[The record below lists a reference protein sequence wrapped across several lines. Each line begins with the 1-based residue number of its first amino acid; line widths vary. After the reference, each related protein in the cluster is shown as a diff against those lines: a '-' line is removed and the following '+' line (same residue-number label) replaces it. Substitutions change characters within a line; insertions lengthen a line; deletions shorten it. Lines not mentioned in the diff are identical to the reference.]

1 MERKKMKKREI
12 KPYIIKT
19 YNLSLTSE
27 VGKNKKRESFLY
39 NVPKNEE
46 SLPIF
51 ELAGIHF
58 FYLQED
64 DLFTCSIWLS
74 IHLHSDHPILSLS

>member
-1 MERKKMKKREI
+1 MEI

-19 YNLSLTSE
+19 YNLNLTSE
-27 VGKNKKRESFLY
+27 VGKNKKRERVFYTTS
-39 NVPKNEE
+39 PKTRNPCQF
-46 SLPIF
+46 SSWQGFI
-51 ELAGIHF
+51 

>member
-1 MERKKMKKREI
+1 VHLTYNRGKKEKSNHN
-12 KPYIIKT
+12 IIKT

-27 VGKNKKRESFLY
+27 VGKIKKRESFLY

-51 ELAGIHF
+51 ELAGIYF
-58 FYLQED
+58 
-64 DLFTCSIWLS
+64 LS
-74 IHLHSDHPILSLS
+74 SRR

>member
-1 MERKKMKKREI
+1 KREI

-27 VGKNKKRESFLY
+27 VGKNKKKRESFLY
-39 NVPKNEE
+39 NVPQNEE

-58 FYLQED
+58 YLCC
-64 DLFTCSIWLS
+64 FSKR
-74 IHLHSDHPILSLS
+74 